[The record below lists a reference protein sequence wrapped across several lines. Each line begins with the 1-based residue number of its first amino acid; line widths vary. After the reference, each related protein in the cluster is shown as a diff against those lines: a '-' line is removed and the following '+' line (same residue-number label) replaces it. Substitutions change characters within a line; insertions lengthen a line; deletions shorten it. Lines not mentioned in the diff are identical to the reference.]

1 MGSFV
6 VTRGRQEVKQLQKYR
21 TGPHLASLEEKQVT
35 SAASFCSVYPF
46 DDFFQPV
53 TPSQI

>member
-21 TGPHLASLEEKQVT
+21 TGPHLASLEEKQDGQCPKYDEDSMYEV
-35 SAASFCSVYPF
+35 S
-46 DDFFQPV
+46 
-53 TPSQI
+53 IW